1 MIFLT
6 NLIVI
11 LSESEFSEFFYFLIL
26 KILLQTFDKTQSKIH
41 IGMLHKGVTQRCT
54 TQLCPCPD
62 KNLRTVLLNH

>member
-11 LSESEFSEFFYFLIL
+11 LSESEFSEFFNFLIL
-26 KILLQTFDKTQSKIH
+26 KILLQTFDKTQLKIH

-54 TQLCPCPD
+54 T
-62 KNLRTVLLNH
+62 